1 MDGLPEE
8 LQLAYE
14 EFEQA
19 SQNFNYAEPA
29 YVGVAI
35 YEMQTAEE
43 KIKAK
48 KNSDDN

>member
-1 MDGLPEE
+1 MPEE

-43 KIKAK
+43 KIKAIR
-48 KNSDDN
+48 NREED